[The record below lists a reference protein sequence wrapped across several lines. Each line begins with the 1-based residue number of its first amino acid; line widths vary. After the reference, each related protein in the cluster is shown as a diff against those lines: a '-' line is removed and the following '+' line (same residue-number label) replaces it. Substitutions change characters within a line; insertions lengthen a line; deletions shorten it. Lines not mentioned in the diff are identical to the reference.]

1 MPAIG
6 TRAPSKSVQ
15 TGPKRPI
22 RADTIRIAGALARQ
36 LREGVWRP
44 GDRLP
49 AERDL
54 ARDHACAR
62 GTIRAA
68 LARLAAEGL
77 IGRRLGSGTY
87 VLAVEKAEDD
97 AADITSPDQLL
108 EARRMVEPALVR
120 LAVRAATPRDI
131 ERLGEALEVLEA
143 CGGDIDRFGD
153 GDLAFHQRLAEATG
167 NPLLIEIY
175 GRVNRVRG
183 HLHWR
188 EIQRQT
194 LTRARIDEYHRQH
207 RALLDAIARR
217 DGELAEQLVRGHL
230 AEAESDL
237 RRRSSKR

>member
-1 MPAIG
+1 
-6 TRAPSKSVQ
+6 
-15 TGPKRPI
+15 
-22 RADTIRIAGALARQ
+22 LARQ
-36 LREGVWRP
+36 VREGAWRP
-44 GDRLP
+44 GERLP
-49 AERDL
+49 AERHL
-54 ARDHACAR
+54 AGIHACAR

-68 LARLAAEGL
+68 LTRLAAEGL

-87 VLAVEKAEDD
+87 VLAADRADDD

-120 LAVRAATPRDI
+120 LAVRAASPRDI
-131 ERLGEALEVLEA
+131 ERLGEALATLEA
-143 CGGDIDRFGD
+143 CGDDIDRFAD
-153 GDLAFHQRLAEATG
+153 GDLAFHRLLAEATA

-175 GRVNRVRG
+175 RRINRVRG

-217 DGELAEQLVRGHL
+217 DGELAERLVRGHL
-230 AEAESDL
+230 DEAERDL
-237 RRRSSKR
+237 RRRPARR